1 MRVSGGIGVLGLQY
15 FLPNFCFVQTNL
27 QIQELA
33 YSFDCINCHGDK
45 NSLLDCQ
52 LGSGFGCNSL

>member
-1 MRVSGGIGVLGLQY
+1 MLGLQY
-15 FLPNFCFVQTNL
+15 GYSLPNFCFVQTNL

-33 YSFDCINCHGDK
+33 YIFDGINCHGDE

-52 LGSGFGCNSL
+52 LGSDFGCNSL